1 MVTDPIADLLIQ
13 IKNASMAGRVSVV
26 LPSSK
31 MKVKVAEILV
41 NEGYIAHFE
50 QQENDGKKTLSI
62 TLKYHNKKSVLTDL
76 KRRSKPGLRLYVPK
90 SEIPTVLGGMGI
102 AILSTSQGV
111 MTGTE
116 AKKLGIGGELLCTI
130 W

>member
-31 MKVKVAEILV
+31 MKVKVTEILAK
-41 NEGYIAHFE
+41 EGYIAHFE
-50 QQENDGKKTLSI
+50 QNENDGKKTLSI
-62 TLKYHNKKSVLTDL
+62 TLKYQNKKSVLTDL
-76 KRRSKPGLRLYVPK
+76 KRRSKPGLRLYIPK